1 MATFLLVHGA
11 WHGGWCWRDVAPLL
25 RQAGHAV
32 YTPTLT
38 GLGERAHLA
47 TPQTDLATHIE
58 DVVKVLEYEEL
69 AAVVLVG
76 HSYGGLVV
84 TGVADRLPDRL
95 AHLVYLD
102 AFVPGDGQAVLD
114 LIAPREAAHLRA
126 RVQAEGEGWRL
137 PPSPG
142 ASYGVTDAADAA
154 WVASKLV
161 AQPFATFAQP
171 VHLERPGLPVAGT
184 YILCVPSG
192 GLFGGFAARLRQE
205 PGWRSR
211 EPHTGHDAMVTQPR
225 ALTDLRLEAVAGSP

>member
-1 MATFLLVHGA
+1 
-11 WHGGWCWRDVAPLL
+11 
-25 RQAGHAV
+25 
-32 YTPTLT
+32 
-38 GLGERAHLA
+38 
-47 TPQTDLATHIE
+47 
-58 DVVKVLEYEEL
+58 
-69 AAVVLVG
+69 VVLVV

-225 ALTDLRLEAVAGSP
+225 ALTDLLLEAVAGSP

>member
-225 ALTDLRLEAVAGSP
+225 ALTDLLLEAVAGSP